1 MTNEV
6 LNLLE
11 KAEGV
16 LHGHFCLTSGL
27 HSDIYFQ
34 CAKLYQYPEIT
45 SELGKRLAEQLA
57 DLEFDTIVAPAIGAV
72 IIGYE
77 TAKNA
82 KKRNLFVERKDGEMQ
97 LRRGYTLKKGEKVV
111 IIEDVTTSGKSIEET
126 YPKIKAQETTPGAI
140 KIVGEIVSLNRQER
154 ALDTTKSALDTIT
167 EKYGFPAKAIVSMEE
182 VVDAL
187 YTNGDKTIITDEIKQ
202 AIDKYYEEFGA
213 K

>member
-45 SELGKRLAEQLA
+45 SELGKRLAEKLS
-57 DLEFDTIVAPAIGAV
+57 DIEFDTIVAPAIGAV

-97 LRRGYTLKKGEKVV
+97 LRRGYSLKKGEKVV
-111 IIEDVTTSGKSIEET
+111 IIEDVITTARTIKET
-126 YPKIKAQETTPGAI
+126 MEAI
-140 KIVGEIVSLNRQER
+140 KEFE
-154 ALDTTKSALDTIT
+154 
-167 EKYGFPAKAIVSMEE
+167 PE
-182 VVDAL
+182 VVAVGCIVDR
-187 YTNGDKTIITDEIKQ
+187 TKGKTDYNIKSLLQ
-202 AIDKYYEEFGA
+202 IDPVVYDPSDCPLCKEGIELVKPGSRTEEKA
-213 K
+213 KV

>member
-45 SELGKRLAEQLA
+45 SELGKLLAEKLA
-57 DLEFDTIVAPAIGAV
+57 DVEFDTIVAPAIGAV

-97 LRRGYTLKKGEKVV
+97 LRRGYTLKKGERVV
-111 IIEDVTTSGKSIEET
+111 IIEDVITTARTIKET
-126 YPKIKAQETTPGAI
+126 MEAI
-140 KIVGEIVSLNRQER
+140 KEFEPEVVAVGCIVDRTKGKTDYNIKSLLQIDPVVYDPSDCPLCKEGIELVKPGSR
-154 ALDTTKSALDTIT
+154 AE
-167 EKYGFPAKAIVSMEE
+167 EKAKA
-182 VVDAL
+182 
-187 YTNGDKTIITDEIKQ
+187 
-202 AIDKYYEEFGA
+202 
-213 K
+213 

>member
-11 KAEGV
+11 QAEGV

-45 SELGKRLAEQLA
+45 SELGKRLAEKLS
-57 DLEFDTIVAPAIGAV
+57 DIEFDTIVAPAIGAV

-82 KKRNLFVERKDGEMQ
+82 KKRNLFVERKDGVMQ

-111 IIEDVTTSGKSIEET
+111 IIEDVITTARTIKET
-126 YPKIKAQETTPGAI
+126 MDAI
-140 KIVGEIVSLNRQER
+140 KEYE
-154 ALDTTKSALDTIT
+154 
-167 EKYGFPAKAIVSMEE
+167 PE
-182 VVDAL
+182 VVAVGCIVDR
-187 YTNGDKTIITDEIKQ
+187 TKGKTEYNIKSLLQ
-202 AIDKYYEEFGA
+202 IDPVVYDPNDCPLCKEGIELVKPGSRTEVKA
-213 K
+213 NA

>member
-1 MTNEV
+1 MENGV

-34 CAKLYQYPEIT
+34 CAKLYQYPDIT
-45 SELGKRLAEQLA
+45 AELGKRLAEKLS
-57 DLEFDTIVAPAIGAV
+57 DIDFDTIVAPAIGAV

-97 LRRGYTLKKGEKVV
+97 LRRGYTLKKGERVV
-111 IIEDVTTSGKSIEET
+111 IIEDVITTARTIKET
-126 YPKIKAQETTPGAI
+126 MEAI
-140 KIVGEIVSLNRQER
+140 KEFE
-154 ALDTTKSALDTIT
+154 
-167 EKYGFPAKAIVSMEE
+167 PE
-182 VVDAL
+182 VVAVGCIVDR
-187 YTNGDKTIITDEIKQ
+187 TKGKTEYNIKSLLQ
-202 AIDKYYEEFGA
+202 IDPVVYEPDNCPLCKEGIPLVKPGSRGEEKVKA
-213 K
+213 

>member
-11 KAEGV
+11 QAEGV

-45 SELGKRLAEQLA
+45 SELGRLLAEKLS
-57 DLEFDTIVAPAIGAV
+57 DIEFDTIVAPAIGAV

-97 LRRGYTLKKGEKVV
+97 LRRGYTLKKGERVV
-111 IIEDVTTSGKSIEET
+111 IIEDVITTARTIKET
-126 YPKIKAQETTPGAI
+126 MEAI
-140 KIVGEIVSLNRQER
+140 KEFEPEVVAVGCIVDRTKGKTDYNLKSLLQIDAVVYDPSDCPLCKEGIELVKPGSR
-154 ALDTTKSALDTIT
+154 AE
-167 EKYGFPAKAIVSMEE
+167 EKAKA
-182 VVDAL
+182 
-187 YTNGDKTIITDEIKQ
+187 
-202 AIDKYYEEFGA
+202 
-213 K
+213 